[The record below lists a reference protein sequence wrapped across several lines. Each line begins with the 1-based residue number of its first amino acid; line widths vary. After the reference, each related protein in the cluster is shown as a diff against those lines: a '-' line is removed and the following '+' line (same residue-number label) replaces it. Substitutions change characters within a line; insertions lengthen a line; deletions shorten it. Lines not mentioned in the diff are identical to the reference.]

1 MAECGWTPGE
11 ARDNDSFEARYAT
24 LETYLANKGIKGAP
38 KEYWHI
44 SEELAAQEMEEHNK
58 TWYTPEN
65 VEEFERQEAMMAEE
79 RRIYG
84 DER

>member
-1 MAECGWTPGE
+1 
-11 ARDNDSFEARYAT
+11 
-24 LETYLANKGIKGAP
+24 
-38 KEYWHI
+38 
-44 SEELAAQEMEEHNK
+44 MEEHNK